1 MSISL
6 TNVQQTEFDRLVKAV
21 YRSKG
26 HLLRD
31 SVRTKTD
38 VIGAFIEFRK
48 VDQVIAVPTG
58 YLQAVTIQDPNYA
71 KATATLQKYTAPT
84 AVDEVQE
91 LTVNFDSK
99 MENAMLVAQAL
110 GRRSDQI
117 DIDAIAANPGDT
129 IVDGGTNMTYSKY
142 TRVMEFFDNNA
153 VPLEERF
160 FAMSASNMRSLMAA
174 EQFTSTFYTSN
185 HVIDRARIRE
195 YLGFNVIIIPQMTE
209 GGLPKTGN
217 IRTAL
222 AWHKM
227 AVGCGI
233 GKNFRTEINYVPQ
246 NTSYLI
252 NGIFSAGAVVID
264 NRGTLAVDCDESV

>member
-26 HLLRD
+26 FMLRD
-31 SVRTKTD
+31 TIRTKHD
-38 VIGAFIEFRK
+38 VIGQFVEFRK

-58 YLQAVTIQDPNYA
+58 YLQAVTIQDPGYN
-71 KATATLQKYTAPT
+71 KATATLQKFTAPT

-117 DIDAIAANPGDT
+117 CIDAIALDVGDT
-129 IVDGGTNMTYSKY
+129 IVDGGTNMTYAKF
-142 TRVMEFFDNNA
+142 TRVMEFFDNYA

-160 FAMSASNMRSLMAA
+160 IAMSASNIRSLMSAV
-174 EQFTSTFYTSN
+174 EFISTFYTSN
-185 HVIDRARIRE
+185 HVIDRAKVRE
-195 YLGFNVIIIPQMTE
+195 YLGFNLIVIPQMAE

-217 IRTAL
+217 IRKVL

-227 AVGCGI
+227 AAGMGI
-233 GKNFRTEINYVPQ
+233 GKNFRTEVNYVPL

-264 NRGTLAVDCDESV
+264 NRGTLAINCDESV

>member
-6 TNVQQTEFDRLVKAV
+6 TNVQQIEFDRYVKSV
-21 YRSKG
+21 YRSNG
-26 HLLRD
+26 FLLRETM
-31 SVRTKTD
+31 RTKSD
-38 VIGAFIEFRK
+38 VIGAFVEFRK

-58 YLQAVTIQDPNYA
+58 YMQAVTIQDPGYN
-71 KATATLQKYTAPT
+71 KVTATLQKYTAAT
-84 AVDEVQE
+84 GVDEVQE
-91 LTVNFDSK
+91 LTVNFDTKS
-99 MENAMLVAQAL
+99 ENAMLVAKAM

-117 DIDAIAANPGDT
+117 CIDALAADPGDT
-129 IVDGGTNMTYSKY
+129 ILNGGTNMTYAKF
-142 TRVMEFFDNNA
+142 TRVMEFFDDNA

-160 FAMSASNMRSLMAA
+160 FAMTASNIRSLMAA
-174 EQFTSTFYTSN
+174 PEFISTFYTSN
-185 HVIDRARIRE
+185 NIIDKAKIRE
-195 YLGFNVIIIPQMTE
+195 YLGFNVIVIPKMTE

-227 AVGCGI
+227 STGMAI
-233 GKNFRTEINYVPQ
+233 GQNFRTEVNYIPQ

-264 NRGTLAVDCDESV
+264 NKGVLAVACDESV

>member
-26 HLLRD
+26 HMMRD
-31 SVRTKTD
+31 TVRTKND
-38 VIGAFIEFRK
+38 VIGAFVEFRK

-58 YLQAVTIQDPNYA
+58 YLQAVTIQDPGYN
-71 KATATLQKYTAPT
+71 KATATIQKYTAPT

-110 GRRSDQI
+110 GRRADQI
-117 DIDAIAANPGDT
+117 CIDAIAADVGDT
-129 IVDGGTNMTYSKY
+129 VVDGGTNMTYPKY

-160 FAMSASNMRSLMAA
+160 ILMSASNMRSLMAA
-174 EQFTSTFYTSN
+174 DQFVSTFYTSN

-195 YLGFNVIIIPQMTE
+195 YLGFNVVIIPQMTE

-217 IRTAL
+217 IRKVL
-222 AWHKM
+222 AYHKM
-227 AVGCGI
+227 AAGMGI
-233 GKNFRTEINYVPQ
+233 GKNFRTEVNYVPQ

-264 NRGTLAVDCDESV
+264 NRGTMAIDCDESV